1 MTQRRQSRRNYF
13 VSRRGFL
20 ASAGAAGLAG
30 GFPSIISARAFA
42 QTSGGVTKIILGD
55 GPFISKGGAMVAF
68 EKGFFKKLGLD
79 VEYKWFA
86 DGGLIISPVLAG
98 EVDIGSLTP
107 SAGMFNSIAR
117 GANIQMFLDGGT
129 KLSQKH
135 SYAVTVVSQKLWD
148 DGVRKPED
156 LPKIA
161 DLTAHMSVK
170 GSFNEFILDRTYM
183 KGGVDP
189 NKVTSEYGLPQ
200 PGAMQL
206 MMKGGVNIS
215 NFAYQFAWL
224 MQKEKKAQPIAFG
237 YDVAPG
243 AVISCYSYSMDK
255 LKAKGRETFVRFAMA
270 YLEGVRIMRE
280 AASADRPSNEVIAI
294 LTKHTLFKGDRGR
307 QMLLDIH
314 PHWGELK
321 ADGKPHREGIS
332 MMQDHWVDVRKYV
345 ERKVDINQL
354 ANQDIAE
361 EAGQRLRK
369 ENPFKNM

>member
-1 MTQRRQSRRNYF
+1 MTQRKSSRRNAF
-13 VSRRGFL
+13 VSRRTFL
-20 ASAGAAGLAG
+20 VSASAATFAG
-30 GFPSIISARAFA
+30 GFPAIISSRALA
-42 QTSGGVTKIILGD
+42 QTSGGVTKLVLGD

-86 DGGLIISPVLAG
+86 DGGLVTSPLLAG
-98 EVDIGSLTP
+98 EVDLGSLTP
-107 SAGMFNSIAR
+107 SAAVFNAIAR

-129 KLSQKH
+129 KLSKKH

-148 DGVRKPED
+148 DGIRAPEH

-170 GSFNEFILDRTYM
+170 GSFNEFIQDRTYM

-189 NKVTSEYGLPQ
+189 NKVRTEYGLAQ

-206 MMKGGVNIS
+206 MLKGGVNVT

-224 MQKEKKAQPIAFG
+224 LQKENKAQPIAYG

-243 AVISCYSYSMDK
+243 AVISCYASTTDK
-255 LKAKGRETFVRFAMA
+255 LREKGRETFVRFAMA

-280 AASADRPSNEVIAI
+280 ASMADRPSDEVIEI

-345 ERKVDINQL
+345 ERKVDIDQL
-354 ANQDIAE
+354 AIQDIAE
-361 EAGQRLRK
+361 EAGQRLQQEK
-369 ENPFKNM
+369 PFK